1 METRDLIKA
10 MVADGRR
17 PGIALRNV
25 WYGAAALAVLIAAA
39 VFLATLG
46 PRQDILQAVQ
56 TVRFLLK
63 FVITLTLFFS
73 AFGVLTA
80 LSRPTGDTD
89 AHRLRLLAAP
99 ILLAIAIIFELLS
112 VPSSEWATRL
122 VGSNSL
128 LCAVIIPLIG
138 LGPLALFLA
147 ALRYGATTRPSLAGA
162 TAGLLAGSL
171 AASFYAAHC
180 PDNSP
185 LFVATWYTIAIVGMA
200 LASAL
205 IAPRIVRW

>member
-1 METRDLIKA
+1 METRYLIKA

-17 PGIALRNV
+17 PGFALRHV
-25 WYGAAALAVLIAAA
+25 WYGAAILAVLVAAA

-56 TVRFLLK
+56 TVRFPLK

-73 AFGVLTA
+73 AYGVLTG
-80 LSRPTGDTD
+80 LSRPAD
-89 AHRLRLLAAP
+89 AADARRQRLLAAP
-99 ILLAIAIIFELLS
+99 ILLAIAIILELLS
-112 VPSSEWATRL
+112 VPSSEWVARL
-122 VGSNSL
+122 IGSNSL
-128 LCAVIIPLIG
+128 LCFVFIPLIG
-138 LGPLALFLA
+138 LGPLAVFLT
-147 ALRYGATTRPSLAGA
+147 ALRYGATTRPTLAGA

-171 AASFYAAHC
+171 AATFYAAHC
-180 PDNSP
+180 PDDSP
-185 LFVATWYTIAIVGMA
+185 LFVATWYTVAIAAMA

>member
-1 METRDLIKA
+1 METRDLIRA

-17 PGIALRNV
+17 PDVSLRKA
-25 WYGAAALAVLIAAA
+25 WYAAAALAVLIAAA

-46 PRQDILQAVQ
+46 PRKDILQAVQ

-73 AFGVLTA
+73 AFGMLTA
-80 LSRPTGDTD
+80 LSRPAADTE
-89 AHRLRLLAAP
+89 ARMQRLLAAP
-99 ILLAIAIIFELLS
+99 ILLATAIIFELFS
-112 VPSSEWATRL
+112 IPSSEWATRL

-128 LCAVIIPLIG
+128 LCIVFIPLIG
-138 LGPLALFLA
+138 LGPLAVFLA
-147 ALRYGATTRPSLAGA
+147 VLRYGATTRPNLAGA

-171 AASFYAAHC
+171 AATFYAAHC
-180 PDNSP
+180 PDDSP
-185 LFVATWYTIAIVGMA
+185 LFVATWYTIAIAGMA
-200 LASAL
+200 LGSAL